1 MATNRLERI
10 FRNRIFQVSSVLVV
24 SFVITA
30 IVFSLLGLGRP
41 TVSVAV
47 ALDLSSSTRGTVMTR
62 EIQAVKEYL
71 NENSKLKVPNQIQ
84 LIGFADKAQVLTN
97 SLQTDGQQIE
107 VELDKALAD
116 PKLLQ
121 NIGGGTQIQ
130 KSLEL
135 GINILSQTFGNCKEL
150 LLVTDGEF
158 PISDDITREIT
169 SASAQ
174 KVKINVVIAGQSA
187 QQYIPAIETA
197 FASVGKVSLL
207 NSSDDLRTFFTDN
220 FFVNINSNK
229 RWIDFWLGAAAIA
242 LMYALILPLDEF
254 VFQAMM
260 KMNFTD
266 SGRIVYF
273 ITGLS
278 TIVIPLIVFRWSGL
292 PFITE
297 CN

>member
-1 MATNRLERI
+1 MATNNRLERI
-10 FRNRIFQVSSVLVV
+10 FRNRIFQVSSAMFVA
-24 SFVITA
+24 FVITA
-30 IVFSLLGLGRP
+30 IVFSLLGFGKP

-47 ALDLSSSTRGTVMTR
+47 ALDLSSSARSTVMAR
-62 EIQAVKEYL
+62 EVQAVKAYL
-71 NENSKLKVPNQIQ
+71 TENSKLKVPNQIQ
-84 LIGFADKAQVLTN
+84 LIGFADKAQALTT
-97 SLQTDGQQIE
+97 SFQTDSQQIE
-107 VELDKALAD
+107 AELDKALAD
-116 PKLLQ
+116 PKLFQ

-130 KSLEL
+130 KSLEF
-135 GINILSQTFGNCKEL
+135 GINILSQTFGSCKEL

-158 PISDDITREIT
+158 PISGDITGEIT
-169 SASAQ
+169 SASTQ

-197 FASVGKVSLL
+197 FASAGKVNLL
-207 NSSDDLRTFFTDN
+207 NSSDDLQIFFTEN

-229 RWIDFWLGAAAIA
+229 RWVNFWLGAAAIA

-278 TIVIPLIVFRWSGL
+278 TIVILIVFGWSGL